1 LPQANRP
8 ETKQRRRKY
17 DACVYTVAM
26 MTNLFVSLRARALA
40 RKLRALPFAAALLL
54 LSHAGFAADLRIGM
68 AADVTSI
75 DPHQVNIAPNN
86 AVAWHVFDALTLVD
100 ADTRLVPGLATS
112 WRAVDSTTWEFKLRR
127 GVKFHDGS
135 DFSAED
141 VVFSMDRAAELGAKG
156 GQFAQFV
163 KPIVSKQI
171 IDPYTIRFK
180 TATPYAMVP
189 YDLNSIYIVSRKA
202 AAGAGTEDF
211 NSGKAAVGT
220 GPFKLAAFKRGDRVE
235 LVRNESY
242 WGAADNKTAAWDK
255 VSLRILPNDP
265 ARTAA
270 LLSGDVD
277 AIENIPTADAARFKS
292 NSNFRL
298 EQKVSWRTIFFHL
311 DQYRDAPPGVTDKN
325 GKPLGKNPFKDARVR
340 EAIAMAINRQAIVA
354 RAMEG
359 FALPASNIVAPPVFG
374 HDASLK
380 PAAYDPEGAKK
391 LLAAAG
397 YPDGFSI
404 VLAAPNNRYVNDDQV
419 AQVVAQMLAR
429 AGIAVARVETHPAA
443 TYFTKARNGD
453 FGFAMLGWGSFSG
466 DLALRTLVASVNPEK
481 GYGTWNWGHYSNA
494 KVDQLVSQALGA
506 VDPAKREVVARD
518 AMGIAMRDYAVIPVH
533 HQIASWAMKKSL
545 AYTPRTDEFTFA
557 HQFRQQ

>member
-1 LPQANRP
+1 MVHDLLAL
-8 ETKQRRRKY
+8 EYAMARKF
-17 DACVYTVAM
+17 ALTLIA
-26 MTNLFVSLRARALA
+26 FALA
-40 RKLRALPFAAALLL
+40 LAGQAAI
-54 LSHAGFAADLRIGM
+54 AADLRIGL

-86 AVAWHVFDALTLVD
+86 AVAWHVFDALTHVD

-112 WRAVDSTTWEFKLRR
+112 WRAIDGTTWEFKLRR

-141 VVFSMDRAAELGAKG
+141 VVFSMDRAAELGARG

-171 IDPYTIRFK
+171 VDPFTIRFK

-211 NSGKAAVGT
+211 NSGKAAIGT
-220 GPFKLAAFKRGDRVE
+220 GPFRLAAFKRGDRVE
-235 LVRNESY
+235 LLRNDAY
-242 WGAADNKTAAWDK
+242 WGSADAKGTAWDK
-255 VSLRILPNDP
+255 VSLRILPSDP

-277 AIENIPTADAARFKS
+277 AIENIPTADAARLKS
-292 NSNFRL
+292 NAAFRL
-298 EQKVSWRTIFFHL
+298 EQKVSWRTIFFQL
-311 DQYRDAPPGVTDKN
+311 DQYRDAPPGVTDKS
-325 GKPLGKNPFKDARVR
+325 GRPLAKNPFKDVRVR
-340 EAIAMAINRQAIVA
+340 EAIAMAINRQAIVS
-354 RAMEG
+354 RTMEG
-359 FALPASNIVAPPVFG
+359 FALPAGNIVAPPVFG
-374 HDASLK
+374 YDNSVK
-380 PAAYDPEGAKK
+380 PAAYDAEGARK

-429 AGIAVARVETHPAA
+429 AGIAVSRVETHPAA

-453 FGFAMLGWGSFSG
+453 FAFAMLGWGSFAG
-466 DLALRTLVASVNPEK
+466 DLALRTLLATISAEK
-481 GYGTWNWGHYSNA
+481 GHGAWNWGHYSNA
-494 KVDQLVSQALGA
+494 KIDQLVVQSLASVDA
-506 VDPAKREVVARD
+506 VKREAAARE
-518 AMGIAMRDYAVIPVH
+518 AMGMAMRDYAVIPVH
-533 HQIASWAMKKSL
+533 HQIASWAMKKSI
-545 AYTPRTDEFTFA
+545 AYVPRTDEFTFA